1 MQSSLHQ
8 TSSDSEHSIRV
19 HPQAI
24 YAPAAPP
31 SFTAMPILGVPPR
44 HQMHAQQHQQQV
56 QPQRI
61 FNAYDHQRV
70 GSFRSRLKKQ
80 HPISCTDQNDTS
92 GSTTNNI
99 TVDIE
104 RHSQR
109 EISAPFPYLSS
120 SPSHFFIPLQPCYQL
135 ACKVSFTNFQL
146 VCRYFLLFLY
156 YACSMNH
163 IFSRSDGINHHT
175 LSSHFTSALASE
187 IWPRKQFHLFLSI
200 ALCYFNPQ

>member
-1 MQSSLHQ
+1 MFDLIVFKTVPLSWSYLACYVVNCSLKCLILLSF
-8 TSSDSEHSIRV
+8 TSSI
-19 HPQAI
+19 
-24 YAPAAPP
+24 
-31 SFTAMPILGVPPR
+31 
-44 HQMHAQQHQQQV
+44 
-56 QPQRI
+56 
-61 FNAYDHQRV
+61 
-70 GSFRSRLKKQ
+70 
-80 HPISCTDQNDTS
+80 
-92 GSTTNNI
+92 
-99 TVDIE
+99 
-104 RHSQR
+104 
-109 EISAPFPYLSS
+109 PYLSLS
-120 SPSHFFIPLQPCYQL
+120 LSLSPSHFFIPLQPCYQL